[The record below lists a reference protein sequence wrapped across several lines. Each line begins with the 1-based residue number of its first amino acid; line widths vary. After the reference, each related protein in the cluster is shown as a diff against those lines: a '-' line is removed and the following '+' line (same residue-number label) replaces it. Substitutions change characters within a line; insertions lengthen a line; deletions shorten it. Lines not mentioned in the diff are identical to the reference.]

1 MTQTHTDFSTPT
13 NGAAKIGALL
23 ACFVLMV
30 AAAPA
35 AFAHEDITDAM
46 LTERSA
52 NCADYVDTYS
62 ARATDASDGRTYNAA
77 LEIAVIG
84 ESCQIASNAVPNHDF
99 GIARG
104 FPNAFSEQDQ
114 RYTITTTPEFANTP
128 TPLSLQYDN
137 GIFLNGVK
145 LDLVAA
151 GCHGVGNGRVGCNDM
166 SSPYRYD
173 PMSPGAGFNTDAH
186 NAHTQPDGA
195 YHYHGNPMALFEQ
208 DNPTAPSPVIGFAAD
223 GFPIFGSYI
232 ADGGTIRLATTSYQL
247 KTGTRDGGPGGE
259 YDGTFVDDWEYV
271 AGSGDLDQCNGMVQD
286 GVYGYVVTE
295 SYPHVM
301 GCFIGTPDASFLKR
315 GR

>member
-1 MTQTHTDFSTPT
+1 MAETTNNLSMPKNRVVKVTAIMSCFYLIAGSTT
-13 NGAAKIGALL
+13 
-23 ACFVLMV
+23 VS
-30 AAAPA
+30 
-35 AFAHEDITDAM
+35 AHEEITNVL

-52 NCADYVDTYS
+52 NCADYANTYS
-62 ARATDASDGRTYNAA
+62 ASATDASDGKTYQAA
-77 LEIAVIG
+77 LAISVSG
-84 ESCQIASNAVPNHDF
+84 NTCKLTSNAVPNHDF

-104 FPNAFSEQDQ
+104 FPNPFSEQDQ
-114 RYTITTTPEFANTP
+114 RYTITATPKFADTP

-137 GIFLNGVK
+137 AIFLNGVK

-151 GCHGVGNGRVGCNDM
+151 GCYGVGNGRIGCNDM

-173 PMSPGAGFNTDAH
+173 PMSPEAGFKTDEH

-208 DNPTAPSPVIGFAAD
+208 VNPKAPSPVIGFAAD

-232 ADGGTIRLATTSYQL
+232 ADGASIRKAKTSYQL
-247 KTGTRDGGPGGE
+247 KSGTRSGGPGGK
-259 YDGTFVDDWEYV
+259 YDGTFTDDWEYV

-295 SYPHVM
+295 SYPHVL
-301 GCFIGTPDASFLKR
+301 GCFMGKPDRSFQKR
-315 GR
+315 SR